1 MTESKMNEVDGTG
14 PTGTRIEAEDEHVD
28 GCVEDY
34 DLDETEATLDVE
46 LPPARGG
53 VEQPALPQS

>member
-1 MTESKMNEVDGTG
+1 MTKSKDSDFDGIDPSGIDGENEHGHD
-14 PTGTRIEAEDEHVD
+14 
-28 GCVEDY
+28 CVEDV
-34 DLDETEATLDVE
+34 DLDELEATQDVE